1 MTYAEA
7 TLATGPSPRAA
18 VCALEVTELAHPAER
33 RRSRVESV
41 PVLVGPIRVTVPFDA
56 RYQVIENTGSMD
68 DRPTAPHP

>member
-1 MTYAEA
+1 MYADA

-41 PVLVGPIRVTVPFDA
+41 PVLVGPIRVTVLFDA

-68 DRPTAPHP
+68 DRPTARRP